1 MKIISC
7 RFDNYGNNGDYWWI
21 CSHQSSVACESA
33 IQKLSSKVPSIS
45 SSPLSSSYDVDMKY
59 FYHYCYLLGK
69 WCKDNVSFSS
79 FASVNMQDLKKLYI
93 PIPPQE
99 IQQKIVEALDMF
111 DVLVND
117 LTKWLPKE
125 IELHKKQYEYY
136 RNLLLD
142 FMEK

>member
-1 MKIISC
+1 
-7 RFDNYGNNGDYWWI
+7 
-21 CSHQSSVACESA
+21 
-33 IQKLSSKVPSIS
+33 
-45 SSPLSSSYDVDMKY
+45 
-59 FYHYCYLLGK
+59 
-69 WCKDNVSFSS
+69 
-79 FASVNMQDLKKLYI
+79 MQDLKKLYI